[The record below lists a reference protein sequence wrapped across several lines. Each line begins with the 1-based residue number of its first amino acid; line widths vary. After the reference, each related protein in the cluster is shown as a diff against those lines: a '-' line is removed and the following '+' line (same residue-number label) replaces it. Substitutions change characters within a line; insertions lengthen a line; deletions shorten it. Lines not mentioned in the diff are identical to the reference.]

1 MKLKEVE
8 PGMTCKVTGYTCP
21 DRSYRQKL
29 LQMGLIKGTELTVV
43 RKAPLG
49 DPIEIKLAGF
59 NLTLR
64 KAEADA
70 LDVELIHQGEKQ

>member
-1 MKLKEVE
+1 MKLQDADVGAK
-8 PGMTCKVTGYTCP
+8 CRVTGYASD

-29 LQMGLIKGTELTVV
+29 LQMGLIRKKEFIIV

-49 DPIEIKLAGF
+49 DPIEIQLSGF

-64 KAEADA
+64 QAEADA
-70 LDVELIHQGEKQ
+70 LDVELVED